1 MSVLEVRDLSIRFG
15 GLQALQDVNIEVNE
29 YEIVGLIGPNGA
41 GKTTAFNCITGF
53 YQPNT
58 GTVRYRGKDV
68 TEAPPHVKAAMGFG
82 RTFQNVGMVKSA
94 TALENLKTA
103 QHGKAGYDALSGL
116 LGVGSTIRAERQLEA
131 KADAILDLLGLM
143 HIRDK
148 KVGGQSYGTLKLLE
162 LGCALATDPDILL
175 LDEPTSGMG
184 PEESD
189 ELGDRLL
196 TLRREF
202 ELTMLVIE
210 HHVPLVLR
218 VCDHVYVL
226 NFGRLLAEGK
236 PAVIQTHPE
245 VVAAYLGGE
254 APEALEQT
262 QETEEDAA
270 LDAELE
276 HATHAHAVELEHG
289 AHAEDDDLLEEPTPA
304 FVAAPPAPVVRP
316 RRRRVRTVSPEEH
329 AVEPVTDEIPVVDAP
344 LADELFAANGNAGE
358 APQTAAFAPARPRRR
373 RIPVAPPADAD
384 ASKPLARRAARNQKD
399 ETA

>member
-1 MSVLEVRDLSIRFG
+1 MSVLEVRDLAIRFG
-15 GLQALQDVNIEVNE
+15 GLQALQGLNIEVNE

-53 YQPNT
+53 YQPNS
-58 GTVRYRGKDV
+58 GQVLYRGKDV
-68 TEAPPHVKAAMGFG
+68 TTSPPHVKAAMGFG

-103 QHGKAGYDALSGL
+103 QHAKVSYDVASGL
-116 LGVGSTIRAERQLEA
+116 LGVGSTFRVERQLKA
-131 KADAILDLLGLM
+131 KAEAILDLLGLSD
-143 HIRDK
+143 IRDK
-148 KVGGQSYGTLKLLE
+148 RVGGQSYGTLKLLE

-184 PEESD
+184 PDESD

-202 ELTMLVIE
+202 ALTMLVIE

-236 PAVIQTHPE
+236 PSVIQTHPE

-254 APEALEQT
+254 APDALEQT
-262 QETEEDAA
+262 VETEEDAE
-270 LDAELE
+270 LDAL
-276 HATHAHAVELEHG
+276 TGQAVAEHG
-289 AHAEDDDLLEEPTPA
+289 APATP
-304 FVAAPPAPVVRP
+304 VSPS
-316 RRRRVRTVSPEEH
+316 RRRRPAAVDDSPTEEI
-329 AVEPVTDEIPVVDAP
+329 AVP
-344 LADELFAANGNAGE
+344 LR
-358 APQTAAFAPARPRRR
+358 PKRRTAAATTR
-373 RIPVAPPADAD
+373 
-384 ASKPLARRAARNQKD
+384 KPAARKATTSPPTTSQPTARKD
-399 ETA
+399 PS

>member
-15 GLQALQDVNIEVNE
+15 GLQALQGLNLEVNE

-53 YQPNT
+53 YKPNT
-58 GTVRYRGKDV
+58 GTVTYRGQDV
-68 TEAPPHVKAAMGFG
+68 TNAPPHVKARMGFG

-103 QHGKAGYDALSGL
+103 QHAKAGYDVGSGL
-116 LGVGSTIRAERQLEA
+116 LGTSSALRAEKELTA
-131 KADAILDLLGLM
+131 KADAILELLGLTD
-143 HIRDK
+143 IRDRR
-148 KVGGQSYGTLKLLE
+148 VGGQSYGTLKLLE
-162 LGCALATDPDILL
+162 LGCALATDPDVLL

-184 PEESD
+184 PDESD

-196 TLRREF
+196 VLRKEF
-202 ELTMLVIE
+202 GLTILVIE

-236 PAVIQTHPE
+236 PSFIQTHPE

-254 APEALEQT
+254 APEALAAT

-270 LDAELE
+270 LDAQLDEQVV
-276 HATHAHAVELEHG
+276 HSGQH
-289 AHAEDDDLLEEPTPA
+289 
-304 FVAAPPAPVVRP
+304 AAPAAQDAQPAAEEAQPAPDDTP
-316 RRRRVRTVSPEEH
+316 TV
-329 AVEPVTDEIPVVDAP
+329 ALKT
-344 LADELFAANGNAGE
+344 
-358 APQTAAFAPARPRRR
+358 APARRK
-373 RIPVAPPADAD
+373 AMTAAEQ
-384 ASKPLARRAARNQKD
+384 RAARA
-399 ETA
+399 ETAATRPARRTRKKTS

>member
-1 MSVLEVRDLSIRFG
+1 VSVLEVKDLSIRFG
-15 GLQALQDVNIEVNE
+15 GLQALQDVNLEVNE

-53 YQPNT
+53 YTPNT
-58 GTVRYRGKDV
+58 GAVHYRGQDV
-68 TEAPPHVKAAMGFG
+68 TSAPPHVKAAMGFG
-82 RTFQNVGMVKSA
+82 RTFQNVGMVKSS

-103 QHGKAGYDALSGL
+103 QHAKAGYDAGSGL
-116 LGVGSTIRAERQLEA
+116 LGLSNALNAEKRLTE
-131 KADAILDLLGLM
+131 KADAILDLLGLQS
-143 HIRDK
+143 IRDK

-184 PEESD
+184 PDESE

-202 ELTMLVIE
+202 ALTMLVIE

-226 NFGRLLAEGK
+226 NFGRLLAEGR
-236 PAVIQTHPE
+236 PSVIQSHPE

-254 APEALEQT
+254 APDALAATE
-262 QETEEDAA
+262 ETAEDAA

-276 HATHAHAVELEHG
+276 HAVTEHDPEHAGEPATEVFPAVAPEQRTELLDAVG
-289 AHAEDDDLLEEPTPA
+289 PSGAEDDVPSPKARTAQRRATREGTPRPKRA
-304 FVAAPPAPVVRP
+304 P
-316 RRRRVRTVSPEEH
+316 RRTTTP
-329 AVEPVTDEIPVVDAP
+329 
-344 LADELFAANGNAGE
+344 
-358 APQTAAFAPARPRRR
+358 
-373 RIPVAPPADAD
+373 
-384 ASKPLARRAARNQKD
+384 KD
-399 ETA
+399 GS